1 MAEHS
6 LAKSRKDRIMEAA
19 LRIFAVKGFQNATI
33 SEISK
38 EAGVSEATVYEY
50 FGTKE
55 DLLFAIPEKISNETN
70 EALEKVLPY
79 IRGVEGRMRAILRGY
94 VHLYESNPF
103 YSALVLL
110 QLLPNKKFRQTAAHS
125 AIRKS
130 ARLLLTCIK
139 EGIEDGTFRKDFDP
153 YLIRSILLGGI
164 EHLFI
169 RWHMQGTPQKPAMGE
184 LLDPFLQIILDGIR
198 VKKEEPVL
206 TLRLKMEDP
215 QALRD
220 LLSVRQ
226 VKEGRKTEMPEGP
239 TREAQAGKS
248 RTKGKKKGAAA

>member
-1 MAEHS
+1 MADHHV
-6 LAKSRKDRIMEAA
+6 AKSRKDRIMEAA
-19 LRIFAVKGFQNATI
+19 LRIFATKGFQNSTI
-33 SEISK
+33 SEISR

-70 EALEKVLPY
+70 ETLERVLPY

-94 VHLYESNPF
+94 VHLYESNPH

-110 QLLPNKKFRQTAAHS
+110 QLLPNRKFRQTAAHA

-130 ARLLLTCIK
+130 ARLLLDCIK
-139 EGIEDGTFRKDFDP
+139 EGIDGGSFRKNFDP

-169 RWHMQGTPQKPAMGE
+169 RWHMQGMPPKPALVD
-184 LLDPFLQIILDGIR
+184 LLDDFLEIVLHGIR
-198 VKKEEPVL
+198 TKKEEPVV
-206 TLRLKMEDP
+206 TLRLQMEDSRS
-215 QALRD
+215 LGD
-220 LLSVRQ
+220 LLSMVQRG
-226 VKEGRKTEMPEGP
+226 KKMEMPEGRK
-239 TREAQAGKS
+239 RETQAGKPIAQ
-248 RTKGKKKGAAA
+248 RKKKGAAK